1 MVTDGLGSVSASL
14 DAAGNVTSAQLY
26 APFGAVRY
34 TSGVLPTT
42 KGFTGQRSDPS
53 GLDDYN
59 ARYYDP
65 AVGQF
70 TSADSDAAGGLNR
83 YAYVGGN
90 PETLADPSGQRAM
103 GMDGGGGTSTTKP
116 MMPPPPPPCT
126 SNCGGTPPTVTLP
139 KPVVKTS
146 PRTTAALA
154 SGFSRSDASGGGGC
168 TEVKGQP
175 TCEQIA
181 NARGVAANFAENM
194 TQLGK
199 NLVIGGIIKRITGGR
214 PVIGWF
220 VSTFAAPAITALKTL
235 LAVIA
240 LETLIFDDLFWTQAT
255 QWSDGRW
262 RSRVAFGVW
271 VALINGVAAVASAAV
286 GVAITA
292 VVDTLGGGPEDPVGD
307 VVSLIAGAS
316 GMLLNLAAFGLPA
329 IQTLNAEKQALY
341 PGTFPV
347 L

>member
-1 MVTDGLGSVSASL
+1 
-14 DAAGNVTSAQLY
+14 
-26 APFGAVRY
+26 
-34 TSGVLPTT
+34 
-42 KGFTGQRSDPS
+42 
-53 GLDDYN
+53 YN

-83 YAYVGGN
+83 YAYVGGK
-90 PETLADPSGQRAM
+90 PETRTDPSGQRAITM
-103 GMDGGGGTSTTKP
+103 EGGRDGIKGGGLR
-116 MMPPPPPPCT
+116 PCT
-126 SNCGGTPPTVTLP
+126 SNCGDTPPGGTPPIVTPP